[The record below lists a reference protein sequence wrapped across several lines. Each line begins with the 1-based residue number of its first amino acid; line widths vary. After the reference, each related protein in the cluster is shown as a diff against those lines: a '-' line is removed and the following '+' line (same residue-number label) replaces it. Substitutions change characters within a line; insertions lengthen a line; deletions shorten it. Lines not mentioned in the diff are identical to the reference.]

1 MRHDDDDQH
10 WLDLIAGRDAPEA
23 DVRTRKEAAW
33 LRAAML
39 SYRIAPPSGGPA
51 DADARVLRLIT
62 RARDAGV
69 LPPAAN
75 DSQAARDTPPTA
87 RAPRR
92 HWPLAWAAGIL
103 ACALGAL
110 WAPLHQTDD
119 GEVLRGAAVQRLQ
132 VPDAATALSRR
143 AEVLQTLRAAGF
155 DAAGYERLGHL
166 GIDLALD
173 VPLPPR
179 QAAVLKSLGITP
191 PSGPSLQIEF
201 STPTSA
207 P

>member
-1 MRHDDDDQH
+1 MSSADDDQQ
-10 WLDLIAGRDAPEA
+10 WLDLVAGRDAPEA
-23 DVRTRKEAAW
+23 DARTRKEAAW

-39 SYRIAPPSGGPA
+39 SYRIGTPSGGPA
-51 DADARVLRLIT
+51 DADTRILRLMT

-75 DSQAARDTPPTA
+75 ESLAAQDAPPEA
-87 RAPRR
+87 RAARR

-103 ACALGAL
+103 ACALGVM
-110 WAPLHQTDD
+110 WVPLRQNDD

-132 VPDAATALSRR
+132 VPDAAAALSRR
-143 AEVLQTLRAAGF
+143 AEMLQALRAAGF
-155 DAAGYERLGHL
+155 DATGYERLGHL

-179 QAAVLKSLGITP
+179 QAAVLKSLGIAP
-191 PSGPSLQIEF
+191 PPGPSLQIEF